1 MKPIEKMTEQAIKLG
16 MEKYNE
22 LMQDANGK
30 YEEAME
36 VYKKVQLVKEILPKA
51 LEEYEKLSDF
61 EKLLLDTVVIELV
74 SEVEKTLGG
83 AK

>member
-1 MKPIEKMTEQAIKLG
+1 MKPIEKMTQQAIELG
-16 MEKYNE
+16 MKKYNE

-36 VYKKVQLVKEILPKA
+36 VYKKVQLVKEVLPKA
-51 LEEYEKLSDF
+51 LEEYENLSDF
-61 EKLLLDTVVIELV
+61 EKLLLDTMITELV

-83 AK
+83 IK

>member
-1 MKPIEKMTEQAIKLG
+1 MTEQAIKLG
-16 MEKYNE
+16 MEKYDE
-22 LMQDANGK
+22 LMKDANGK

-61 EKLLLDTVVIELV
+61 EKLILDTIVTELV

>member
-61 EKLLLDTVVIELV
+61 EKLILDTVVTELV

>member
-1 MKPIEKMTEQAIKLG
+1 MTEQAIKLG